1 MALEGRTSS
10 LRDLD
15 TTIEEDGSGPLGNHG
30 FTATTYN
37 QVLNALLSYNL
48 RLLVQSRYTFS

>member
-15 TTIEEDGSGPLGNHG
+15 TTIEEDGSGSLGDHG
-30 FTATTYN
+30 FTVTTYN

-48 RLLVQSRYTFS
+48 RLLVQSRDTFS